1 MTLQNSQGI
10 VNSINSP
17 ERRTDYLYRL
27 SLKAII
33 RNDKGE
39 ILVVKEIDRDW
50 WDLPGGGMDHNEDIK
65 SALARELNEE
75 INLVGN
81 FTYRVIAVD
90 SPKYLETHDFW
101 QVRLIF
107 EIKPEIM
114 KFSPGPE
121 GDEVKFVD
129 PSIFENSDIVTEQ
142 WIFKQYQQLNSPM
155 L

>member
-1 MTLQNSQGI
+1 MTLQKSQGV
-10 VNSINSP
+10 VNSAKSP

-27 SLKAII
+27 SLKALI
-33 RNDKGE
+33 RNEKGE

-75 INLVGN
+75 INLDGY
-81 FTYRVIAVD
+81 FTYRVINVD
-90 SPKYLETHDFW
+90 NPKYLETHDFW

-107 EIKPEIM
+107 EVKPEIM
-114 KFSPGPE
+114 EFSPGPE

-142 WIFKQYQQLNSPM
+142 WIFRQYEQLTANM